1 MRNAL
6 ESRRKKAYPV
16 LMNVRTPLGV
26 LLLFSAVCTMGENP
40 PEYTPAE
47 APRHIGETASVTG
60 AVKQV
65 YQTQGGSI
73 FLDLGAIHP
82 HNPFTVFIPRSA
94 AEKFSN
100 FKDFDGMVITVSGQI
115 QEYNNKAEIVVTD
128 PSQITRGSVPG
139 L

>member
-1 MRNAL
+1 
-6 ESRRKKAYPV
+6 
-16 LMNVRTPLGV
+16 MNVRTPLPV
-26 LLLFSAVCTMGENP
+26 LLFVCALCTMGQTP
-40 PEYTPAE
+40 PEYTPTE
-47 APRHIGETASVTG
+47 APKHIGETASVTG
-60 AVKQV
+60 AVKRV

-94 AEKFSN
+94 ADKFWN
-100 FKDFDGMVITVSGQI
+100 FKDYDGVVITVSGQI
-115 QEYNNKAEIVVTD
+115 QEYNNKAEIVVTN

>member
-1 MRNAL
+1 
-6 ESRRKKAYPV
+6 
-16 LMNVRTPLGV
+16 
-26 LLLFSAVCTMGENP
+26 MGQTP

-47 APRHIGETASVTG
+47 APKHIGETARVTG
-60 AVKQV
+60 PVKRV

-82 HNPFTVFIPRSA
+82 RNLFTVFIPRSA

-100 FKDFDGMVITVSGQI
+100 YKEFNGVVITVSGQI

-128 PSQITRGSVPG
+128 PAQITRGSVPG